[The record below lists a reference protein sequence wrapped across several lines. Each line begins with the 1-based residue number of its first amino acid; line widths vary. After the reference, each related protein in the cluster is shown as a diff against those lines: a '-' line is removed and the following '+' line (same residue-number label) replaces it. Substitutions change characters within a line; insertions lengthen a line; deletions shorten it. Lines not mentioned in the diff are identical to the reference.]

1 MSVFSR
7 DWLKLRESA
16 DLAARDPALA
26 RRFAASLR
34 RAPGQPVRL
43 IDLGAGTGA
52 NCRALMPRIGGDQ
65 DWLLIDHDR
74 DLIAA
79 QAGEMALW
87 ARHQGYP
94 ILAGGGRMTI
104 TAGSARWR
112 VTSRALDLAQDLAA
126 LDDVEARGVTAAAF
140 FDLVS
145 ASWLD
150 GFTALLARRGL
161 PLLAALTVDGKREW
175 APALA
180 MDQAIAAAFRH
191 HQSGDK
197 GFGPALGGGAA
208 EVLASGLAA
217 RGFTVTEAVSD
228 WHLGTRDETL
238 LAELIAGEVSAARA
252 AQPLDATIVQDW
264 EKERRSQLKDG
275 RLKLTVGHRDLLALP
290 GRTGNMMA

>member
-1 MSVFSR
+1 MAQC
-7 DWLKLRESA
+7 LH
-16 DLAARDPALA
+16 
-26 RRFAASLR
+26 

-65 DWLLIDHDR
+65 DWLLIDRDHD
-74 DLIAA
+74 LVAA

-104 TAGSARWR
+104 TTGSARWR

-126 LDDVEARGVTAAAF
+126 LDDVKAHGVTAAAL

-145 ASWLD
+145 AAWLD
-150 GFTALLARRGL
+150 GFAALLARRGL

-175 APALA
+175 SPAHA
-180 MDQAIAAAFRH
+180 GDQAIAAAFRR

-197 GFGPALGGGAA
+197 GFGPALGGAA
-208 EVLASGLAA
+208 GILASSFAA

-228 WHLGTRDETL
+228 WRLGARDEAL
-238 LAELIAGEVSAARA
+238 LAELVAGEVSAARA
-252 AQPLDATIVQDW
+252 AQPLDATLVQDW

-275 RLKLTVGHRDLLALP
+275 RLRLTIGHRDLLALP
-290 GRTGNMMA
+290 SRTGNMTA